1 MCEKNSKVIYFSILN
16 FWYSGESRTDI
27 VCFSRQFISIFYNF
41 MTKLNLSNIIQT
53 YISYYIMKTWLDINI
68 FSLVINCSLTI
79 VLVLWTNTT
88 LKITYIHRNRKIN
101 TYILNV
107 RSNQVKISSIL
118 KKFPEIKKYYIQLK
132 KHDKLYWLFL

>member
-16 FWYSGESRTDI
+16 LWYSGKFRTDI
-27 VCFSRQFISIFYNF
+27 IYLSRQFIFYNF

-53 YISYYIMKTWLDINI
+53 YISYYIMKTWLNINI
-68 FSLVINCSLTI
+68 FSLVINCLLTI

-107 RSNQVKISSIL
+107 RSNQVKLSSIL
-118 KKFPEIKKYYIQLK
+118 KKFPEIKEQL
-132 KHDKLYWLFL
+132 FN